1 MGNIRI
7 DIANVI
13 TIALVGFVGVWAINK
28 GLGMVGLSQ
37 YAA

>member
-7 DIANVI
+7 DFANVV
-13 TIALVGFVGVWAINK
+13 TIALVGFVGVWLINK
-28 GLGMVGLSQ
+28 GLTMANLSQ

>member
-7 DIANVI
+7 DFANVI

-28 GLGMVGLSQ
+28 GLSMANLQ
-37 YAA
+37 RFAA